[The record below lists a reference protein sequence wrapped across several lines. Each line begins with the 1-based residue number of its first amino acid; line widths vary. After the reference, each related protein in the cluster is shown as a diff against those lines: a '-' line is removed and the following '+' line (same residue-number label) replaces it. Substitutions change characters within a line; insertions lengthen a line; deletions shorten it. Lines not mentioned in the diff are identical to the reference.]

1 MNMPMQQH
9 GPRLSTILLL
19 AGLALLVIA
28 SFATLPLQWS
38 AFFSLDAASTTME
51 FLRGFVPPETAPAF
65 IGKVATATA
74 ETLSMSALGTGIAAL
89 AVFL

>member
-65 IGKVATATA
+65 IGKVAADIDALMTD
-74 ETLSMSALGTGIAAL
+74 LKSAQ
-89 AVFL
+89 